1 MAQVTMTTQRA
12 IAAPADRVYSAL
24 VDYSGTRAEILPA
37 NFSEYEVRSGGHG
50 AGTVVHWRLQATQ
63 KRVRE
68 CLIEVSEPGEHRLT
82 ETDQNSSMVT
92 TYHVSPQGD
101 DRSTV
106 AVETTWSGAGGVG
119 GFFEKTFA
127 PAGLRR
133 IYDDM
138 LAKLDTAVTG

>member
-1 MAQVTMTTQRA
+1 MAQVKMTTQRTVG
-12 IAAPADRVYSAL
+12 APADKVYSAL
-24 VDYSGTRAEILPA
+24 VDYSGTRQEILPA

-50 AGTVVHWRLQATQ
+50 AGTVVHWKLQATQ
-63 KRVRE
+63 KRVRD
-68 CLIEVSEPGEHRLT
+68 CLVEVSEPGERRLI
-82 ETDQNSSMVT
+82 ETDENSSMVT
-92 TYHVSPQGD
+92 TYRVSPQGE

-106 AVETTWSGAGGVG
+106 DVETTWNGAGGIG

-138 LAKLDTAVTG
+138 LAKLNSAVTG

>member
-12 IAAPADRVYSAL
+12 VEAPADRVYSAL
-24 VDYSGTRAEILPA
+24 LDYSGTRAEILPS

-50 AGTVVHWRLQATQ
+50 AGTIVHWKLQATQ
-63 KRVRE
+63 KRVRD
-68 CLIEVSEPGEHRLT
+68 CLVEVSEPGERRLT
-82 ETDQNSSMVT
+82 ETDHNSSMVT
-92 TYHVSPQGD
+92 TYHVEPQGENGS
-101 DRSTV
+101 RVS
-106 AVETTWSGAGGVG
+106 VETTWNGAGGVG

-138 LAKLDTAVTG
+138 LAKLDTAVTS